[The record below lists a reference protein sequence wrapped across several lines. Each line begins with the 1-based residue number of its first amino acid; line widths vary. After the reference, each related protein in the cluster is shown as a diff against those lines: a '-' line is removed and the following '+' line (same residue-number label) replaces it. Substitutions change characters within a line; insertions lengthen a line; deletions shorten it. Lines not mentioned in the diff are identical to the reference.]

1 MNNKV
6 ITSFVKR
13 REEQIQYAEEAEEWD
28 IDMFDQSVQLGQ
40 FALRLIETGLEEYG
54 INFDYKENPEL
65 KGDMFVIL
73 NIMVAMFLRDAGIK
87 HILQD
92 DIEKL
97 KARILEL
104 DKHKDDT
111 T

>member
-1 MNNKV
+1 
-6 ITSFVKR
+6 
-13 REEQIQYAEEAEEWD
+13 
-28 IDMFDQSVQLGQ
+28 MFDQSVQLGQ

-73 NIMVAMFLRDAGIK
+73 NIMVAMLLRDAGIK

>member
-1 MNNKV
+1 
-6 ITSFVKR
+6 
-13 REEQIQYAEEAEEWD
+13 
-28 IDMFDQSVQLGQ
+28 
-40 FALRLIETGLEEYG
+40 
-54 INFDYKENPEL
+54 
-65 KGDMFVIL
+65 MFVIL
-73 NIMVAMFLRDAGIK
+73 NIMVAMLLRDAGIK

-104 DKHKDDT
+104 DNYKDDT